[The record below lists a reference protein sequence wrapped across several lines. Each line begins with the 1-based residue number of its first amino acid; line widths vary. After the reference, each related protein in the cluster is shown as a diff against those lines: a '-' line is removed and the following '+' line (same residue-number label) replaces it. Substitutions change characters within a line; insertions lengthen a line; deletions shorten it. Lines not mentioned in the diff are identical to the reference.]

1 MVEDELL
8 ELGRAI
14 EAKAKTGQSTL
25 FKADNLP
32 AAGRLVAARSRLA
45 HCADAAPCVGDPR
58 LLGRSCDERMPC
70 EKRSARSRE
79 MLTRRWA
86 MG

>member
-1 MVEDELL
+1 MEDELL

-32 AAGRLVAARSRLA
+32 AAGRLVAARSRLHIA
-45 HCADAAPCVGDPR
+45 LTPLRASAIRDYLDVRAMNGCPAKSGR
-58 LLGRSCDERMPC
+58 LDRGRC
-70 EKRSARSRE
+70 
-79 MLTRRWA
+79 
-86 MG
+86 

>member
-45 HCADAAPCVGDPR
+45 HCADAAPAPCVGDPR

-70 EKRSARSRE
+70 ERRSSRSRE
-79 MLTRRWA
+79 MLTRR
-86 MG
+86 